1 MNSSKKDAKKS
12 VTSTNSGSQTGDAD
26 NQSESEGEDF
36 IKIKVERTVQDDI
49 LLEMSMNYILETLLT
64 LKAE

>member
-36 IKIKVERTVQDDI
+36 IKI
-49 LLEMSMNYILETLLT
+49 
-64 LKAE
+64 